1 MLTEKKTKEIFVK
14 TKALLQGHF
23 ILSSGL
29 RSEQYLQCAKLLMH
43 PKQSELICKSLAQK
57 IKKVFKKIDLVVA
70 PAMGG
75 IIVGYEV
82 ARHLKVPSIF
92 TERVDGEFQ
101 LRRGFEIK
109 AGAKVLIV
117 EDVIT
122 TGKSSMECV
131 KLITSSKAKL
141 IGFACIID
149 RSTKKTL
156 KIKKKIT
163 SHMKIDVPTFKK
175 NKLPISLKSLPIT
188 VPGSRFI

>member
-1 MLTEKKTKEIFVK
+1 MLSEKKTKQIFVK

-29 RSEQYLQCAKLLMH
+29 RSGQYLQCAKLLMH
-43 PKQSELICKSLAQK
+43 PKDSELICKSLSQK
-57 IKKVFKKIDLVVA
+57 IKKIFKKIDLVVA

-92 TERVDGEFQ
+92 TERVSGEFQ

-109 AGAKVLIV
+109 PGAKILIV

-122 TGKSSMECV
+122 TGKSSMECAEV
-131 KLITSSKAKL
+131 IKKHKGKVV
-141 IGFACIID
+141 GFACIVD
-149 RSTKKTL
+149 RSNNQSVINL
-156 KIKKKIT
+156 KIASQIT
-163 SHMKIDVPTFKK
+163 FNIPTYRADQ
-175 NKLPISLKSLPIT
+175 LPDKLKSIPAT
-188 VPGSRFI
+188 KPGSRNLV

>member
-1 MLTEKKTKEIFVK
+1 
-14 TKALLQGHF
+14 
-23 ILSSGL
+23 
-29 RSEQYLQCAKLLMH
+29 MH

-75 IIVGYEV
+75 VIVGYEV

-92 TERVDGEFQ
+92 TERVEGEFQ

-122 TGKSSMECV
+122 TGKSSMEC
-131 KLITSSKAKL
+131 AKV
-141 IGFACIID
+141 IKKNKGQVVGFACIVD
-149 RSTKKTL
+149 RSNNQSS
-156 KIKKKIT
+156 INKKIVSQIT
-163 SHMKIDVPTFKK
+163 FDIPTYREDQIPKK
-175 NKLPISLKSLPIT
+175 LRSIPAIK
-188 VPGSRFI
+188 PGSRNLV

>member
-92 TERVDGEFQ
+92 TERVSGEFQ
-101 LRRGFEIK
+101 VRRGFEIK
-109 AGAKVLIV
+109 AGARILIV

-122 TGKSSMECV
+122 TGKSSMECAQV
-131 KLITSSKAKL
+131 IKKHKGHVV
-141 IGFACIID
+141 GFACIVD
-149 RSTKKTL
+149 RSNNQSSINS
-156 KIKKKIT
+156 KIVSQIT
-163 SHMKIDVPTFKK
+163 FNIPTYREDQIP
-175 NKLPISLKSLPIT
+175 NKLKSIPA
-188 VPGSRFI
+188 

>member
-1 MLTEKKTKEIFVK
+1 
-14 TKALLQGHF
+14 
-23 ILSSGL
+23 L

-92 TERVDGEFQ
+92 TERVSGEFQ
-101 LRRGFEIK
+101 VRRGFEIK
-109 AGAKVLIV
+109 AGARILIV

-122 TGKSSMECV
+122 TGKSSMECAQV
-131 KLITSSKAKL
+131 IKKHKGHVV
-141 IGFACIID
+141 GFACIVD
-149 RSTKKTL
+149 RSNNQSSINS
-156 KIKKKIT
+156 KIVSQIT
-163 SHMKIDVPTFKK
+163 FNIPTYREDQIP
-175 NKLPISLKSLPIT
+175 NKLKSIPAIK
-188 VPGSRFI
+188 PGSRNLV

>member
-75 IIVGYEV
+75 VIVGYEGP
-82 ARHLKVPSIF
+82 LMFSGISSLSLFSSPSF
-92 TERVDGEFQ
+92 D
-101 LRRGFEIK
+101 LC
-109 AGAKVLIV
+109 
-117 EDVIT
+117 D
-122 TGKSSMECV
+122 
-131 KLITSSKAKL
+131 
-141 IGFACIID
+141 
-149 RSTKKTL
+149 
-156 KIKKKIT
+156 
-163 SHMKIDVPTFKK
+163 
-175 NKLPISLKSLPIT
+175 
-188 VPGSRFI
+188 

>member
-1 MLTEKKTKEIFVK
+1 MLSEKKTKQIFVK

-29 RSEQYLQCAKLLMH
+29 RSAQYLQCAKLLMH
-43 PKQSELICKSLAQK
+43 PKDSELICKSLSQK
-57 IKKVFKKIDLVVA
+57 IKKIFKKIDLVVA

-92 TERVDGEFQ
+92 TERVSGEFQ

-109 AGAKVLIV
+109 PGAKILIV

-122 TGKSSMECV
+122 TGKSSMECAEV
-131 KLITSSKAKL
+131 IKKHKGKVV
-141 IGFACIID
+141 GFACIVD
-149 RSTKKTL
+149 RSNNQSVINL
-156 KIKKKIT
+156 KIASQIT
-163 SHMKIDVPTFKK
+163 FNIPTYRADQ
-175 NKLPISLKSLPIT
+175 LPDKLKSIPAT
-188 VPGSRFI
+188 KPGSRNLV

>member
-1 MLTEKKTKEIFVK
+1 MLTEKKTKKIFVK

-29 RSEQYLQCAKLLMH
+29 RSEQYLQCAKLLMY

-92 TERVDGEFQ
+92 TERVSGEFQ

-122 TGKSSMECV
+122 TGKSSMEC
-131 KLITSSKAKL
+131 AKV
-141 IGFACIID
+141 IKKHKGHVVGFASIVD
-149 RSTKKTL
+149 RSNNKSSINL
-156 KIKKKIT
+156 KIVSQIT
-163 SHMKIDVPTFKK
+163 FNIPTYREDEIPDK
-175 NKLPISLKSLPIT
+175 LKSIQAIK
-188 VPGSRFI
+188 PGSRNLA

>member
-75 IIVGYEV
+75 VIVGYEV

-101 LRRGFEIK
+101 LRRGF
-109 AGAKVLIV
+109 
-117 EDVIT
+117 
-122 TGKSSMECV
+122 
-131 KLITSSKAKL
+131 
-141 IGFACIID
+141 
-149 RSTKKTL
+149 
-156 KIKKKIT
+156 
-163 SHMKIDVPTFKK
+163 
-175 NKLPISLKSLPIT
+175 
-188 VPGSRFI
+188 

>member
-1 MLTEKKTKEIFVK
+1 MLSEKKTKQIFVK

-29 RSEQYLQCAKLLMH
+29 RSGQYLQCAKLLMH

-57 IKKVFKKIDLVVA
+57 IKKIFKNIDLVVA

-92 TERVDGEFQ
+92 TERVSGEFQ

-109 AGAKVLIV
+109 PGAKILIV

-122 TGKSSMECV
+122 TGKSSMECAEV
-131 KLITSSKAKL
+131 IKKHKGKVV
-141 IGFACIID
+141 GFACIVD
-149 RSTKKTL
+149 RSNNQSVINL
-156 KIKKKIT
+156 KIASQIT
-163 SHMKIDVPTFKK
+163 FNIPTYREDQ
-175 NKLPISLKSLPIT
+175 LPDKLKSIPAIK
-188 VPGSRFI
+188 PGSRNLV

>member
-43 PKQSELICKSLAQK
+43 PKQSELICKSLVKK
-57 IKKVFKKIDLVVA
+57 IKKAFKKIDLVVA

-92 TERVDGEFQ
+92 TERVSGEFQ
-101 LRRGFEIK
+101 VRRGFEIK
-109 AGAKVLIV
+109 AGARILIV

-122 TGKSSMECV
+122 TGKSSMECAQV
-131 KLITSSKAKL
+131 IKKHKGHVV
-141 IGFACIID
+141 GFACIVD
-149 RSTKKTL
+149 RSNNQSSINS
-156 KIKKKIT
+156 KIVSQIT
-163 SHMKIDVPTFKK
+163 FNIPTYREDQIPDK
-175 NKLPISLKSLPIT
+175 LKSIPAIK
-188 VPGSRFI
+188 PGSRNLV

>member
-1 MLTEKKTKEIFVK
+1 MLSEKKTKQIFVK

-29 RSEQYLQCAKLLMH
+29 RSAQYLQCAKLLMH
-43 PKQSELICKSLAQK
+43 PKDSELICKSLSQK
-57 IKKVFKKIDLVVA
+57 IKKIFKKIDLVVA

-92 TERVDGEFQ
+92 TERVSGEFQ

-109 AGAKVLIV
+109 PGAKILIV

-122 TGKSSMECV
+122 TGKSSMECAEV
-131 KLITSSKAKL
+131 IKKHKGKVV
-141 IGFACIID
+141 GFACIVD
-149 RSTKKTL
+149 RSNNQSVVNL
-156 KIKKKIT
+156 KIASQIT
-163 SHMKIDVPTFKK
+163 FNIPTYRADQ
-175 NKLPISLKSLPIT
+175 LPDKLKSIPAIK
-188 VPGSRFI
+188 PGSRNLV